1 MTVQLNSRNEVN
13 KVKEVNTTTVRCK
26 FRCQSMTKRLEYG
39 DTSKPVW
46 DFDMYAVT
54 DGSPENKE
62 FFKYTPSGSLKVT
75 TINMEAFEVGK
86 EYYIDIT
93 PA

>member
-1 MTVQLNSRNEVN
+1 MN

-39 DTSKPVW
+39 DISKPVW
-46 DFDMYAVT
+46 DFEMYAVT

-75 TINMEAFEVGK
+75 TVTSEAFEVGK
-86 EYYIDIT
+86 CYYLDINL
-93 PA
+93 ADLG